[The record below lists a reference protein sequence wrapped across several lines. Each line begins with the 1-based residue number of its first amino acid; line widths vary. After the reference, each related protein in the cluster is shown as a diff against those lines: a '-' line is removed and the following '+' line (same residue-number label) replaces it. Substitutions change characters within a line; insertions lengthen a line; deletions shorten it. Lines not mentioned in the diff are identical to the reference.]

1 MSHTRLS
8 SALFTKNCPARTKPP
23 PMIELTIDSTAFA
36 ITPVPLSEPWRV
48 FATHTGRK
56 QTDCQGRER
65 PDLAQVSAHRRVVGG
80 YTRPPGGPRPHSMSS
95 PWAQPGRAVICWEY
109 RAIVNVAVILVSAGA
124 GAGASIVTAYV
135 TYRLT
140 ARQDQRKWRAELAE
154 KYALLAADQ
163 PRAAQ
168 ALARQFAVGVL
179 IIEQGVTAL
188 REKVFIAPHTR
199 MTAGR
204 TDDNEIVLP
213 SASASR
219 HHFTI

>member
-1 MSHTRLS
+1 MQP
-8 SALFTKNCPARTKPP
+8 PA
-23 PMIELTIDSTAFA
+23 
-36 ITPVPLSEPWRV
+36 
-48 FATHTGRK
+48 G
-56 QTDCQGRER
+56 
-65 PDLAQVSAHRRVVGG
+65 
-80 YTRPPGGPRPHSMSS
+80 
-95 PWAQPGRAVICWEY
+95 EY
-109 RAIVNVAVILVSAGA
+109 RAIVNVAVILVSAAA
-124 GAGASIVTAYV
+124 GAVASIVTAYA

-154 KYALLAADQ
+154 KYALLTADQ

-179 IIEQGVTAL
+179 IIERGDTAL

-199 MTAGR
+199 MTAGQ

-219 HHFTI
+219 HHFAISADGANAYVEDLGSANGTYLNNSGVHGRTLLRGGDLIRIDNSCHVEFQSLTSSV